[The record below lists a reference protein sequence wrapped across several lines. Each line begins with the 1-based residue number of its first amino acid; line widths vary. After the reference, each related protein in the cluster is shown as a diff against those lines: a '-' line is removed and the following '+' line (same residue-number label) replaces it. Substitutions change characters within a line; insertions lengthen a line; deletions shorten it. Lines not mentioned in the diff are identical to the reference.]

1 VRNNRQREVWFTLE
15 RESNDKS
22 TRTPVATYNLWTE
35 AWKDGQE
42 LEGGGSHP
50 RITRHS
56 V

>member
-1 VRNNRQREVWFTLE
+1 MSRKHEVFFTLE

-22 TRTPVATYNLWTE
+22 TRTPIATYNLWTQ
-35 AWKDGQE
+35 AWKDGQA
-42 LEGGGSHP
+42 LEGNGFHP